1 MKKLFLLI
9 FTFLSFTLLV
19 SAQTDTLPKF
29 KAIKKNGEISIS
41 WINSF
46 KNVSQVNIQ
55 RSKDSTRN
63 FSTIHSL
70 SNPNVKNYSYV
81 DKTAKNDS
89 GYYRIFVLFEGSNY
103 IFTPSKRLFID
114 TTKIVEPTPKI
125 NAVIEKEF
133 DLLSTYICELDFD
146 ALLYERKI
154 AKEYSKFPSTSRDL
168 SLMTPASMLYG
179 ELEQYIKSI
188 APKELVKFSA
198 IDRYI
203 HESFGEN
210 VSLTLKLQFQS
221 NEKTLEEEDIT
232 SAIELILS
240 NLKTQ
245 FGVVIR

>member
-9 FTFLSFTLLV
+9 FTFLNYTLLV

-70 SNPNVKNYSYV
+70 SNPNVKSYSYV

-114 TTKIVEPTPKI
+114 TTKIVAPTPKI
-125 NAVIEKEF
+125 TAVTEREKE
-133 DLLSTYICELDFD
+133 
-146 ALLYERKI
+146 R
-154 AKEYSKFPSTSRDL
+154 
-168 SLMTPASMLYG
+168 
-179 ELEQYIKSI
+179 
-188 APKELVKFSA
+188 PKEEKPKEEKHHLLH
-198 IDRYI
+198 RNL
-203 HESFGEN
+203 FGFPRFIFLP
-210 VSLTLKLQFQS
+210 VMMVMQ
-221 NEKTLEEEDIT
+221 
-232 SAIELILS
+232 
-240 NLKTQ
+240 
-245 FGVVIR
+245 